1 MSYGEQS
8 KARDRRD
15 LAEPTSVSHATTA
28 EVALELGR
36 ENIGCANQLCDLLI
50 QDPRHK
56 TWKGL
61 CRRSLRLEFLISL
74 ISWNSLRLR
83 VAALR
88 MVGQDMVSVEEGIMS
103 AKL

>member
-1 MSYGEQS
+1 MGGNMSYGEQS

-61 CRRSLRLEFLISL
+61 LSSKPSLGVSHFLNLLE
-74 ISWNSLRLR
+74 
-83 VAALR
+83 
-88 MVGQDMVSVEEGIMS
+88 
-103 AKL
+103 